1 MMLLGG
7 HDKMT
12 PLDTLAAGIR
22 GTCKAI
28 VCFGEAQER
37 FLAELGCVADS
48 GVEVLSAPH
57 MREALEL
64 ARTVAVPG
72 DTVLLSPACSS
83 YDEFTSYVQRGRIF
97 KSLVADMA
105 REAE

>member
-1 MMLLGG
+1 
-7 HDKMT
+7 MT

-28 VCFGEAQER
+28 VCYGEAKER
-37 FLAELGCVADS
+37 FLAELGSVAES
-48 GVEVLSAPH
+48 GVGVHSAPH

-64 ARTVAVPG
+64 ARTLAAPG

-83 YDEFTSYVQRGRIF
+83 YDEFTSYVQRGRMF
-97 KSLVADMA
+97 KALVADMA
-105 REAE
+105 AADASAEAE